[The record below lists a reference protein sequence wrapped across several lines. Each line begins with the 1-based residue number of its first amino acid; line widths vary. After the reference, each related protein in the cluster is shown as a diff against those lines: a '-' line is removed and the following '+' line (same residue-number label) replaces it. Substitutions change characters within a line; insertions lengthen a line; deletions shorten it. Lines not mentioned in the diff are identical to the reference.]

1 MRLSTQSFIT
11 KLGLVYGAGHSHS
24 TLGRAAMPAPGGRLG
39 QGQGL
44 CLAAGSV
51 LALNLS
57 ELCRTVQVINPSS
70 VGDTICLD

>member
-1 MRLSTQSFIT
+1 
-11 KLGLVYGAGHSHS
+11 
-24 TLGRAAMPAPGGRLG
+24 MPAPGGRLG